1 MHFCRK
7 IENGK
12 GLSWLSKNCKNTYPI
27 VLLGIVCMKQNN
39 TIQRNKIDN
48 LNHAFYYMK
57 EIVEDEKANDYAQW
71 STKAERSYLLQDSIV
86 GSTNRFG
93 DYNEIR
99 NFIVEISQIEDPAK
113 ADAKELLEQAEKMR
127 VSWNT
132 KNGKWSA
139 TIMEN

>member
-1 MHFCRK
+1 
-7 IENGK
+7 
-12 GLSWLSKNCKNTYPI
+12 
-27 VLLGIVCMKQNN
+27 MKQNN

-71 STKAERSYLLQDSIV
+71 STKAERLYLLQDSIV